1 MKLPLFAVKA
11 VLFDLDGTLVDSAPD
26 LALAVE
32 RMRAAR
38 QLPALPLE
46 GYRPHASSGARGMI
60 QVAFGVPPADPT
72 YDALKQEFLTHYE
85 QCLLHHTR
93 CFDGVKELV
102 TTLAQ
107 RRMPWGIVTNKAQRL
122 TDPVLAGLPTLSGA
136 GAVVCGDT
144 TPWPKPHPAPLREAA
159 RRLGVSPSA
168 CIYVGDDERD
178 IVAGREAG
186 MFTVAARYGYLGVGG
201 ETGHWGADAEVLS
214 PLQVLKLLQLP

>member
-1 MKLPLFAVKA
+1 MNQPAFAVQA

-26 LALAVE
+26 LALAAE

-38 QLPALPLE
+38 QRPPLPLAS
-46 GYRPHASSGARGMI
+46 YRPHASSGARGMI
-60 QVAFGVPPADPT
+60 HVAFGVSPADPS
-72 YDALKQEFLTHYE
+72 YEALKREFLTHYE

-93 CFDGVKELV
+93 CFEGVDELV
-102 TTLAQ
+102 TTLT
-107 RRMPWGIVTNKAQRL
+107 RRQMPWGIVTNKAQRL
-122 TDPVLAGLPTLSGA
+122 TEPVLAGLPTLAGA
-136 GAVVCGDT
+136 GTVVCGDT
-144 TPWPKPHPAPLREAA
+144 TPWPKPHPEPLREAA
-159 RRLGVSPSA
+159 RRLGVCPQA

-201 ETGHWGADAEVLS
+201 ETMHWGADAEVLS